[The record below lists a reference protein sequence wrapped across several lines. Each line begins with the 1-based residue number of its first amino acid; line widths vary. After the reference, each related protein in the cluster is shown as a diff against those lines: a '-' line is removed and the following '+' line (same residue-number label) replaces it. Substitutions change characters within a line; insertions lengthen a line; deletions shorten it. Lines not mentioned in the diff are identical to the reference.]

1 MNVRRRRIL
10 VLGAIVLL
18 VLGVIWRRTGA
29 WPAMASFGA
38 IETGTQSASLDFGGR
53 TRTYLL
59 HVPPTYAAGTP
70 LPLVFVLHGGG
81 QSPNSAEKMS
91 GMSAKADEKHFIAIY
106 PSGTGRLSAM
116 PTWNSGNCCG
126 YAMQNNIDDVGFL
139 RALIE
144 KLERDYSVDR
154 KRIYFTG
161 ISNGAMM
168 SYRIACELSEQT
180 AAIAPVEGALN
191 VDCHPAARVALL
203 IFHGTADRL
212 VPFNGGS
219 SPFQIGG
226 KRDDKSVAYAVDFW
240 VKRDGCSA
248 SPMHSETAEV
258 HVDKYS
264 GCQDGT
270 GIELYAIQGGHHMWP
285 GLAISG
291 NSIPATDLIWSF
303 FAAHPKP

>member
-1 MNVRRRRIL
+1 MNFRKRRIV
-10 VLGAIVLL
+10 VLGAICLL
-18 VLGVIWRRTGA
+18 VAGVVWRRATDRPA
-29 WPAMASFGA
+29 WASHAMSQAD
-38 IETGTQSASLDFGGR
+38 TQSASLEFGGR

-59 HVPPTYAAGTP
+59 HVPAAHDAGTP

-81 QSPNSAEKMS
+81 QSPESAEKMS

-126 YAMQNNIDDVGFL
+126 YAMQNNVDDVGFL

-144 KLERDYSVDR
+144 KLERDYAVDR

-161 ISNGAMM
+161 ISNGGMM
-168 SYRIACELSEQT
+168 SYRVACELSEQI

-191 VDCHPAARVALL
+191 VDCHPAARVSVL
-203 IFHGTADRL
+203 IFHGTADHL

-226 KRDDKSVAYAVDFW
+226 RREDKSVASAVDFW

-248 SPMHSETAEV
+248 APAHSETAEV

-285 GLAISG
+285 GLRISG

>member
-1 MNVRRRRIL
+1 MNVHRRRIL
-10 VLGAIVLL
+10 ILGTICVL
-18 VLGVIWRRTGA
+18 VLGVMWRRTGA
-29 WPAMASFGA
+29 WPAMASFA
-38 IETGTQSASLDFGGR
+38 SIQAGTQSASLDFGGR
-53 TRTYLL
+53 IRTYLL
-59 HVPPTYAAGTP
+59 HVPPTYVAGTP

-91 GMSAKADEKHFIAIY
+91 GMSSKADEKHFIAIY

-116 PTWNSGNCCG
+116 PTWNSGNCCA

-168 SYRIACELSEQT
+168 SYRMACELSEQT

-191 VDCHPAARVALL
+191 VDCDPRARVAVL

-226 KRDDKSVAYAVDFW
+226 KREDKSVAYAVDFW

-248 SPMHSETAEV
+248 LPAHSETVEV

-303 FAAHPKP
+303 FAAHPKT